1 MAREGEFTIIDG
13 EKASLLNVRKWL
25 IPTLACLV
33 VALLATA
40 VCIILANKMP
50 NFKPYFKDLG
60 KRIYKY
66 KRIYLYLLP
75 LFGMLAVFIYYPVV
89 WGFALAFQR
98 YKNGVFVEWVFLDN
112 FIDVFKNEY
121 FLSSVGNMFVFLVTD
136 ILKALVM
143 PVVIAELLLSMR
155 SQKSQYAARVM
166 MYIPGILPGVAT
178 MLLWRYGIYGAGGL
192 LNTFFG
198 GIGLE
203 KWATHDFL
211 GSESTALPSLIFM
224 GFPWVGSYLIVY
236 GALSG
241 IPASYKEAARLE
253 GCPGWKMIFFID
265 LPMIFAQLK
274 YLFVT
279 SFIGSMQDF
288 NRVYLTT
295 EGGPG
300 NATYVPALE
309 LYYNINRFYNYGNA
323 AAMGIFLFVIIFV
336 CSKFF
341 LKVKKQNDEGVI

>member
-1 MAREGEFTIIDG
+1 
-13 EKASLLNVRKWL
+13 
-25 IPTLACLV
+25 
-33 VALLATA
+33 
-40 VCIILANKMP
+40 
-50 NFKPYFKDLG
+50 
-60 KRIYKY
+60 
-66 KRIYLYLLP
+66 
-75 LFGMLAVFIYYPVV
+75 
-89 WGFALAFQR
+89 
-98 YKNGVFVEWVFLDN
+98 
-112 FIDVFKNEY
+112 
-121 FLSSVGNMFVFLVTD
+121 
-136 ILKALVM
+136 
-143 PVVIAELLLSMR
+143 
-155 SQKSQYAARVM
+155 
-166 MYIPGILPGVAT
+166 
-178 MLLWRYGIYGAGGL
+178 
-192 LNTFFG
+192 
-198 GIGLE
+198 
-203 KWATHDFL
+203 
-211 GSESTALPSLIFM
+211 
-224 GFPWVGSYLIVY
+224 
-236 GALSG
+236 
-241 IPASYKEAARLE
+241 YKEAARLE